1 MFRWALSQDIVEH
14 DATAGL
20 TPYDRGVPRDRVLT
34 VEEVEALWNWLDTD
48 AVSLD
53 AADISEARAIDWRQV
68 RGD

>member
-1 MFRWALSQDIVEH
+1 
-14 DATAGL
+14 
-20 TPYDRGVPRDRVLT
+20 LT